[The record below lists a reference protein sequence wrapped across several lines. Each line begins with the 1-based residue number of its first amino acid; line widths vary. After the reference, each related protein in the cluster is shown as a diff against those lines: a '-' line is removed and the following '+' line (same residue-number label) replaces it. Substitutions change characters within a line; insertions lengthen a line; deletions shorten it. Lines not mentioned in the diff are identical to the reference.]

1 MKIRLRHLIEFQ
13 LYYMLII
20 KSFIS
25 ILNLPYAFQYVLD
38 ANLVL
43 MIALALPSLP
53 RIFKDKDFRKLNSY
67 IVLYMAAMII
77 IAFIKNVPAGQ
88 IIWATRNNFFFII
101 FFFIC
106 TIAMNAKDTERILD
120 NIVKLQVYNVLCV
133 LIEYFIMHKTNDY
146 LGGMFGTAQGCN
158 VHLNIYMVII
168 TVYTIVRY
176 LYKKTP
182 VSTMLLVVVSNSAIA
197 AVSELK
203 FYYFELGAILIIA
216 LILSG
221 KSSKN
226 LYIIIFI
233 FAALFIG
240 IKILSVVN
248 ERSLDFISSLDS
260 IVEYSSENNI
270 ENEDGFVINRLTS
283 FSQINKYFFN
293 NKTIYKLF
301 GFGFGSCESSKTFAW
316 GNSSFATEHEDTGY
330 RNLSVAVNYLETGYV
345 GLILFIAIFVFIL
358 LNTRKYKGKLDEKY
372 DYIVVL
378 TQTFIPL
385 LIVNFWYNS
394 AIRIESAYLSYF
406 MLSVIYIFV
415 NDYRQNEINNKR
427 KNLTLRINTGV

>member
-1 MKIRLRHLIEFQ
+1 MKIRLRHLVEFQ

-25 ILNLPYAFQYVLD
+25 ILHIPEVFKYVLD
-38 ANLVL
+38 VNMVL

-67 IVLYMAAMII
+67 IVLYMAVMIVS
-77 IAFIKNVPAGQ
+77 AFIKNVPAGQ

-133 LIEYFIMHKTNDY
+133 LIEFFIMHRKNDF
-146 LGGMFGTAQGCN
+146 LGGMFGTTQGCN
-158 VHLNIYMVII
+158 VYLNVYMMVI
-168 TVYTIVRY
+168 TTYTIVRY

-182 VSTMLLVVVSNSAIA
+182 VSTVLLVVVSNAAIA

-203 FYYFELGAILIIA
+203 FYYFELGMILILA
-216 LILSG
+216 LVLSG

-226 LYIIIFI
+226 LYIVVFI
-233 FAALFIG
+233 FGALFIG
-240 IKILSVVN
+240 IRILSVVN
-248 ERSLDFISSLDS
+248 SGSIDILSSFDSLI
-260 IVEYSSENNI
+260 EYST
-270 ENEDGFVINRLTS
+270 EDYANDEGFMITRITS

-293 NKTIYKLF
+293 NRTIYKLF

-316 GNSSFATEHEDTGY
+316 ANSSFATAHEDTGY
-330 RNLSVAVNYLETGYV
+330 RNLTVSVNYLETGYI

-358 LNTRKYKGKLDEKY
+358 LNTKKYKGMFDEKY

-378 TQTFIPL
+378 SQTFIPL
-385 LIVNFWYNS
+385 LIINFWYNAS
-394 AIRIESAYLSYF
+394 IRIECAYLSYF
-406 MLSVIYIFV
+406 MLAVIYIFV
-415 NDYRQNEINNKR
+415 NDYRQNEMKNK
-427 KNLTLRINTGV
+427 KQNLTLRINTGV